1 MIENGILVFIK
12 IGKFVRIM
20 KVNGNVWEKRN
31 DNEIDDIVRLDKFS
45 YCLVLEFFWKVK
57 VVLILVEFKWVLFV

>member
-31 DNEIDDIVRLDKFS
+31 DNEIDDIVKLDKFS
-45 YCLVLEFFWKVK
+45 YCLVLEFF
-57 VVLILVEFKWVLFV
+57 

>member
-1 MIENGILVFIK
+1 MGEFSNRFIENGILVFIK

-45 YCLVLEFFWKVK
+45 YCLVLEFF
-57 VVLILVEFKWVLFV
+57 